1 MEYCQSDILQN
12 IFCSSLLSVRTYT
25 NMTPSQSSSQPPKDP
40 KPKRRVPWRR
50 LIFFGFSLLVTLIVF
65 RILFQHISWRDVFEM
80 IVEVHP
86 GWLCGF
92 FVFSLLQLVM
102 RTWRYWMLLN
112 ASGQNP
118 PCFALFLVV
127 VVRGLCVDMLPA
139 RAGELVYIFLVR
151 TRLGLD
157 LGAATTSFA
166 LAFLFDILALA
177 PLLLVGAWALG
188 SGEALSLPVLIGG
201 GLVLMVLSL
210 GLIAAMAPVVKWGK
224 GLFRPFSAKGKKWAL
239 FLCETADSVL
249 LSLENAKRKK
259 LFWKLLGTSLL
270 VRMCKYTSFYFLIL
284 ALLIPQGIEWAEV
297 SIAPAFIALVS
308 GEMAAS
314 LPVSGIGGFGAYEG
328 TMTFVMVMLDFSKEL
343 AATLS
348 ISHRL
353 FTQVYGLLQGVLGLL
368 ILMLPFFNREQH
380 PTPVPP
386 HPPSP

>member
-1 MEYCQSDILQN
+1 MT
-12 IFCSSLLSVRTYT
+12 LSNSRSH
-25 NMTPSQSSSQPPKDP
+25 NPEDPPPAKAI
-40 KPKRRVPWRR
+40 PWRR
-50 LIFFGFSLLVTLIVF
+50 LLFFGFSLLVTLVVF
-65 RILFQHISWRDVFEM
+65 RILFQHISWRDVWEM
-80 IVEVHP
+80 IVGIHP
-86 GWLCGF
+86 GWLCGY
-92 FVFSLLQLVM
+92 FVFSFLQLVV

-112 ASGQNP
+112 ASGENP
-118 PCFALFLVV
+118 PRFALFLVV

-151 TRLGLD
+151 TRLGMD

-188 SGEALSLPVLIGG
+188 SGGALSLPILIGG
-201 GLVLMVLSL
+201 GLVLMGLSL
-210 GLIAAMAPVVKWGK
+210 GLIAAMSPLVKWGRV
-224 GLFRPFSAKGKKWAL
+224 LFQPFAAKGKKWAL

-249 LSLENAKRKK
+249 FSLENAKQQR
-259 LFWKLLGTSLL
+259 LFWKLLGTSML

-284 ALLIPQGIEWAEV
+284 ALLIPRGILPLEV

-328 TMTFVMVMLDFSKEL
+328 TMTFVMVMLNFSKEL

-348 ISHRL
+348 VSHRL
-353 FTQVYGLLQGVLGLL
+353 LTQVYGLIQGVLGLV
-368 ILMLPFFNREQH
+368 ILMLPIFNREKRSR
-380 PTPVPP
+380 PVHP

>member
-1 MEYCQSDILQN
+1 
-12 IFCSSLLSVRTYT
+12 
-25 NMTPSQSSSQPPKDP
+25 MTPSQPGSTDTRNLPS
-40 KPKRRVPWRR
+40 RGGVPWRR
-50 LIFFGFSLLVTLIVF
+50 LIFFSFSLLVTVVVF
-65 RILFQHISWRDVFEM
+65 RILFQHISWRDVRDM
-80 IVEVHP
+80 IVNVHP

-92 FVFSLLQLVM
+92 FAFSLLQLLM

-118 PCFALFLVV
+118 PRFALFLVV

-177 PLLLVGAWALG
+177 PLLLAGAWALG

-201 GLVLMVLSL
+201 GLVLMALSL
-210 GLIAAMAPVVKWGK
+210 GLIAAMSPVVKWGE
-224 GLFRPFSAKGKKWAL
+224 GLFRPFAVKGKKWAL

-259 LFWKLLGTSLL
+259 LFWKLLGSSLL

-284 ALLIPQGIEWAEV
+284 ALLIPQGVERSEV
-297 SIAPAFIALVS
+297 AIAPAFIALVS

-328 TMTFVMVMLDFSKEL
+328 TMTFVMVMLNFSKEL

-348 ISHRL
+348 VSHRL
-353 FTQVYGLLQGVLGLL
+353 LTQVYGLLQGVSGLL
-368 ILMLPFFNREQH
+368 ILMLPFFNRE
-380 PTPVPP
+380 PSSTPDPQRPV
-386 HPPSP
+386 SS

>member
-1 MEYCQSDILQN
+1 MLLPILN
-12 IFCSSLLSVRTYT
+12 S
-25 NMTPSQSSSQPPKDP
+25 MPPSQSSTHHPGNPKAS
-40 KPKRRVPWRR
+40 RNIPWRR
-50 LIFFGFSLLVTLIVF
+50 LIFFGFSLLVTLVVF
-65 RILFQHISWRDVFEM
+65 RILFQHISWRDVREM
-80 IVEVHP
+80 IVEIHP
-86 GWLCGF
+86 GWLIGF
-92 FVFSLLQLVM
+92 FVFSLLQLVV
-102 RTWRYWMLLN
+102 RTWRYWMLLH

-118 PCFALFLVV
+118 PRFALFLVV

-188 SGEALSLPVLIGG
+188 SGGTLSLPVLIGG

-210 GLIAAMAPVVKWGK
+210 GLIAAMSPVVRWGK
-224 GLFRPFSAKGKKWAL
+224 GLFQPVAAKGIKWAL
-239 FLCETADSVL
+239 FLCETADSVMR
-249 LSLENAKRKK
+249 SLENAKQKK
-259 LFWKLLGTSLL
+259 LFWKMLGTSML

-284 ALLIPQGIEWAEV
+284 ALLIPQGMERADV

-328 TMTFVMVMLDFSKEL
+328 TMTFVLVMLNFSTDL
-343 AATLS
+343 AATLA

-353 FTQVYGLLQGVLGLL
+353 FTQVYGLLQGVVGLL
-368 ILMLPFFNREQH
+368 ILMLPMFNRE
-380 PTPVPP
+380 PRVISDPP
-386 HPPSP
+386 QPPAF